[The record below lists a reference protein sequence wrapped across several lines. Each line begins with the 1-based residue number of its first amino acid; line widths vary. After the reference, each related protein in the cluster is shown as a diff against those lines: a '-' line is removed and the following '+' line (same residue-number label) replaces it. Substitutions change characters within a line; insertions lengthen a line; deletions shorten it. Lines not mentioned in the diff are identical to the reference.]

1 MIKSLLFLHLF
12 FATLWVGGMI
22 YTLFFLRPSLKRI
35 SESQKSDFI
44 KNVYGRFF
52 LAVWLS
58 ILILFLTGMGLWHG
72 YRRDFSTNF
81 LFHLKLFLF
90 AIMVLNL
97 AYIYFFLYRKNRLS
111 AIPSLVAI
119 NLLLATII
127 YIVISW
133 IA

>member
-90 AIMVLNL
+90 AIMVLNF

-127 YIVISW
+127 YIIISW

>member
-35 SESQKSDFI
+35 SESQKSDFV

-58 ILILFLTGMGLWHG
+58 ILVLFLTGMGLWHG

-90 AIMVLNL
+90 AIMVLNF

-127 YIVISW
+127 YILISW

>member
-35 SESQKSDFI
+35 SESQKSDFV

-90 AIMVLNL
+90 AIMVLNF

-127 YIVISW
+127 YIIISW